1 MAAGVAAVPL
11 RRVRRRAEHPLLGAR
26 LLWSYSSTRIA
37 KGKKKILWS
46 TTLPLCVMLA
56 NGILNYCMLQSVRV
70 PVEIV
75 EVGVAGL
82 GRVAR
87 AAAVVCAGAQ

>member
-1 MAAGVAAVPL
+1 
-11 RRVRRRAEHPLLGAR
+11 
-26 LLWSYSSTRIA
+26 
-37 KGKKKILWS
+37 
-46 TTLPLCVMLA
+46 MLA

-82 GRVAR
+82 GRIAG
-87 AAAVVCAGAQ
+87 AAAVVCAGAQRSAPLEGCRAEVSARERVPRLALGSAP